1 MKYTVKPSNR
11 FQKDLKIAKKRGY
24 NIDILTEIIKKLAN
38 GEELPAKNKD
48 HQLSGK
54 LSNYRECHITPDW
67 LLMYEK
73 DDETLYLYLL
83 RTGTH
88 NDLF

>member
-1 MKYTVKPSNR
+1 VKYTVKPSSR
-11 FQKDLKIAKKRGY
+11 FKKDLKIAQKRGY
-24 NIDILTEIIKKLAN
+24 DIDILTEVIKKLAS
-38 GEELPAKNKD
+38 GEKMPEKNKD

-54 LSNYRECHITPDW
+54 LAQYRECHITPDW

-73 DDETLYLYLL
+73 DDNTLYLYLL

-88 NDLF
+88 SDLF

>member
-38 GEELPAKNKD
+38 GEELPAKKKD
-48 HQLSGK
+48 HQLSGN

-88 NDLF
+88 SDLF

>member
-48 HQLSGK
+48 HQLSDK

-88 NDLF
+88 SDLF

>member
-11 FQKDLKIAKKRGY
+11 FQKDLKIANKRGY

-88 NDLF
+88 SDLF

>member
-1 MKYTVKPSNR
+1 MRYTIKPSNR

-24 NIDILTEIIKKLAN
+24 NIDILTEIIKKLAA

-54 LSNYRECHITPDW
+54 LANYRECHITPDW

-73 DDETLYLYLL
+73 DNETLYLYLL

-88 NDLF
+88 SDLF